1 MHLHQQSRTA
11 KQRQSS
17 AGEIAGHRPALPLI
31 AASAAQGNM
40 QADPAQPVAWIEEL
54 VSFLRTQPDIRAV
67 RVDPTGKKLSVATL
81 GDIDPAA
88 MHAKVAETI
97 AAIESR
103 LKSGGQ
109 READA
114 LPAGYVVRQMGEAT
128 EVARASCS
136 TAETLWLWRE
146 YSWPDMARAGT
157 PAEPE
162 WKMLAALA
170 AACGGLGLV
179 AFVGGYAWGA
189 STWLTRGFYFAAILA
204 GGFDAGK
211 DTWEKVRGAKLDIHF
226 LMLAVAAGAMAIGA
240 WGEATLLLFL
250 FSASGAMEEFALD
263 RTHRE
268 VSALLKAS
276 PKKATLVRPDGSQYE
291 VAIEQISV
299 GDRVLVKPGE
309 MFPADGDIVK
319 GKTASDESTLTG
331 EAQPVEKS
339 PGEPV
344 FSGTLNLWGAVE
356 VVVRRLPGESTLQ
369 KIIRLIQT
377 AQKLKAP
384 SERFTDKFGV
394 GYTLLVLG
402 MTTVMFFVWWLGFR
416 LPPFDNTA
424 EHTSAFYRAMTLLV
438 VASPCALVLSIPSSV
453 LAAIAWGA
461 RNGILFRGGAAIEK
475 LAEVNLVALDKTGTL
490 TTGEL
495 AVVAVESFPAGREQE
510 VMELAYALERN
521 SQHPIARAVTQHG
534 RKHGVRELPVEE
546 FASITGQGLRGRH
559 DGASVMLG
567 RRELLEEGPLA
578 GWVRNLP
585 PASAELTEVWVLA
598 RGLIGRVLLQD
609 EIRTQSRDVLA
620 RLRASGIR
628 TVMLTG
634 DRSHAAEAV
643 ARELG
648 LDEVKSGLSPEGK
661 VAAIQAFR
669 EQGYKVAMVG
679 DGVNDAPSLAAA
691 HVSVAM
697 GARGSDAALEQSEVI
712 LMNDRI
718 DNFLAAE
725 NLSRR
730 ARNIIRQNLAVALG
744 VVVIMVFAA
753 GFGIVPLT
761 VGVFAHE
768 GSTVVVCLN
777 SLRLL
782 LGRNV

>member
-1 MHLHQQSRTA
+1 MPEQPQS
-11 KQRQSS
+11 
-17 AGEIAGHRPALPLI
+17 
-31 AASAAQGNM
+31 
-40 QADPAQPVAWIEEL
+40 VAWTEEL
-54 VSFLRTQPDIRAV
+54 VRFLMAQPDIRAV
-67 RVDPTGKKLSVATL
+67 RVDPSGKKLSVATL

-88 MHAKVAETI
+88 VHAKVAETI
-97 AAIESR
+97 SAIEAR
-103 LKSGGQ
+103 L
-109 READA
+109 REGARRDA
-114 LPAGYVVRQMGEAT
+114 AAAPPGYVVRQMGAAT

-136 TAETLWLWRE
+136 TAEKLWLWSE
-146 YSWPDMARAGT
+146 YSWPEMERSDEAKM
-157 PAEPE
+157 PD
-162 WKMLAALA
+162 WKTLASLAAV
-170 AACGGLGLV
+170 CGGLGLA
-179 AFVGGYAWGA
+179 AFIGEYFRHL
-189 STWLTRGFYFAAILA
+189 SEPLTRALYIMAIVA
-204 GGFDAGK
+204 GGWDAAK
-211 DTWEKVRGAKLDIHF
+211 DTGEKIRKAKLDIHF

-250 FSASGAMEEFALD
+250 FSAAGAMEEFALD
-263 RTHRE
+263 RTQRE

-276 PKKATLVRPDGSQYE
+276 PKQATLVEAGGGQKE
-291 VAIEQISV
+291 VPIDQVRV

-309 MFPADGDIVK
+309 MFPADGDVVK

-331 EAQPVEKS
+331 EAQPVEKN

-344 FSGTLNLWGAVE
+344 FSGTLNLWGVVE
-356 VVVRRLPGESTLQ
+356 VTVRRLPGESTLQ

-384 SERFTDKFGV
+384 SERFTERFGA

-402 MTTVMFFVWWLGFR
+402 MTGVMFFVWWLGFR
-416 LPPFDNTA
+416 LPPFDNTV

-438 VASPCALVLSIPSSV
+438 VASPCALVLSIPSAV

-495 AVVAVESFPAGREQE
+495 AVVGVESFPAGREQE

-521 SQHPIARAVTQHG
+521 SQHPIARAVTRHG
-534 RKHGVRELPVEE
+534 RKHGVRELPVDE
-546 FASITGQGLRGRH
+546 FASITGQGLRGLH
-559 DGASVMLG
+559 QGASVMLG

-578 GWVRNLP
+578 GWARNLP
-585 PASAELTEVWVLA
+585 AASAELAEVWVLA
-598 RGLIGRVLLQD
+598 SGLIGRVLLQD
-609 EIRTQSRDVLA
+609 EVRTESRDVLA
-620 RLRASGIR
+620 RLRAGGIR

-648 LDEVKSGLSPEGK
+648 LDEVKAGLSPEGK

-718 DNFLAAE
+718 ENFLAAQH
-725 NLSRR
+725 LSRR
-730 ARNIIRQNLAVALG
+730 ARTIIRQNLAVALG
-744 VVVIMVFAA
+744 VVVIMVVAA
-753 GFGIVPLT
+753 GLGIVPLT

-782 LGRNV
+782 MGRNKQA

>member
-1 MHLHQQSRTA
+1 MS
-11 KQRQSS
+11 
-17 AGEIAGHRPALPLI
+17 GPAD
-31 AASAAQGNM
+31 SAAWVE
-40 QADPAQPVAWIEEL
+40 DL
-54 VSFLRTQPDIRAV
+54 VRFLHTQPGVRAV
-67 RVDPTGKKLSVATL
+67 RVDPAGHKLAVATIGEIDL
-81 GDIDPAA
+81 GAVEAQVAA
-88 MHAKVAETI
+88 TI
-97 AAIESR
+97 AAVEAR
-103 LKSGGQ
+103 FRAGGAAAAVP
-109 READA
+109 R
-114 LPAGYVVRQMGEAT
+114 GYVARQVGEAT
-128 EVARASCS
+128 EVARETCS

-146 YSWPDMARAGT
+146 FTWPEVERVEAPPM
-157 PAEPE
+157 PE
-162 WKMLAALA
+162 WKPLAALA
-170 AACGGLGLV
+170 ATCGVFGIAG
-179 AFVGGYAWGA
+179 FIGEQSWGEN
-189 STWLTRGFYFAAILA
+189 SWLTRGLYLVALIA
-204 GGFDAGK
+204 GGWDAAK
-211 DTWEKVRGAKLDIHF
+211 DTWGNLRTFKLDIHF
-226 LMLAVAAGAMAIGA
+226 LMLAVAAGAMAINA

-276 PKKATLVRPDGSQYE
+276 PKQATLVLPDGSQRA
-291 VAIEQISV
+291 VPIEQVALGS
-299 GDRVLVKPGE
+299 RVFVRPGE
-309 MFPADGDIVK
+309 MFPADGDVVK

-331 EAQPVEKS
+331 EAQPVEKG

-356 VVVRRLPGESTLQ
+356 VVVRRLPSESTLQ

-384 SERFTDKFGV
+384 SERFTDRFGAK
-394 GYTLLVLG
+394 YTFLVLG
-402 MTTVMFFVWWLGFR
+402 ATAAMFFVWWLGFR
-416 LPPFDNTA
+416 LPPFENSA
-424 EHTSAFYRAMTLLV
+424 GHTSAFYRAMTLLV
-438 VASPCALVLSIPSSV
+438 VASPCALVLSIPSAI

-495 AVVAVESFPAGREQE
+495 TVEGYESFPPGRAQE
-510 VMELAYALERN
+510 VIELACALEAN
-521 SQHPIARAVTQHG
+521 SEHPIARAITHYG
-534 RKHGVRELPVEE
+534 KTHGVRPRAVEDFE
-546 FASITGQGLRGRH
+546 SITGRGLRGKH
-559 DGASVMLG
+559 EGASVLLG

-578 GWVRNLP
+578 EWARRLP
-585 PASAELTEVWVLA
+585 AAPPELTEVWVLA
-598 RGLIGRVLLQD
+598 GGIIGRVLLRD
-609 EIRTQSRDVLA
+609 EIRTQSREVLA
-620 RLRASGIR
+620 RLRAGGIR

-648 LDEVKSGLSPEGK
+648 LDEVKAGLTPEGK

-669 EQGYKVAMVG
+669 QQGHKVAMVG

-691 HVSVAM
+691 FVSVAM

-725 NLSRR
+725 RLSRR
-730 ARNIIRQNLAVALG
+730 ARTIIRQNVAVALG
-744 VVVIMVFAA
+744 VVVIMVLAA
-753 GFGIVPLT
+753 GAGIVPLT

-782 LGRNV
+782 LGRNA